1 MCTADVEFLRWIFV
15 LGSRLASSEMSG
27 AERPDRL
34 APAKVVTVEDI
45 RELTGA
51 ATPHFA
57 LQIRDRVRRLIDGLA
72 ADDPARAEGERAI
85 ERLERMARDGQV
97 SGAMAP
103 RELPLPSL
111 RLERERTD

>member
-1 MCTADVEFLRWIFV
+1 L
-15 LGSRLASSEMSG
+15 SG

-34 APAKVVTVEDI
+34 LPDRGVTVEDI

-57 LQIRDRVRRLIDGLA
+57 LQIRDRVNRLIEPLA
-72 ADDPARAEGERAI
+72 LEDPARIEGERAI
-85 ERLERMARDGQV
+85 ARLERMAQEGQNT
-97 SGAMAP
+97 GAVDA

-111 RLERERTD
+111 QLEPERSD